1 MSGVL
6 VLLTQEFH
14 ETTFSKE
21 AKESFFP
28 SASPPPAATRVL
40 STAEPPAPVTPQKTV
55 ATVATTTG
63 RTHSPYIVPEQ
74 LQEQPEQKQQQTQS
88 PQTSP
93 TRKKRTSYVPPS
105 PITETAPFVSV
116 PPVTVKLV
124 PVVPLLLVETPQA
137 EPEPVAEPPTF
148 ASTTSPTT
156 ETTPSPGTPAPPEQP
171 EPVLAPVP
179 PASSPP
185 SAPSSAL
192 ASPAVS
198 LDLDDLANDIPYDL
212 DQSDLKLIGD
222 IERKEQA
229 LTPHF
234 LDESSDTFGPDA
246 VPVHIVSVTAGLQ
259 IAMSQPEDAANAE
272 GARPPSPQNP
282 LIPHSVPKDADTTPE
297 PSSLSG
303 MRFDELYRLKGV
315 LGTGAFSTV
324 RAGFHRS
331 NQDISYAVKCI
342 NRKKLSEEDEA
353 ALLDEVS
360 ILKEM
365 KNSHIIRLY
374 DFFEEPSTYYL
385 VMERMRG
392 GELFDRIVAK
402 AYYNEKEA
410 RDTCKIVLEAVGY
423 CHFNHVAHRDL
434 KPENL
439 LLLSEEDD
447 SAVKI
452 ADFGFAKKVYEHN
465 SLKTQCGTPGYVAPE
480 ILEGTP
486 YDERADMWSVGV
498 ILYILL
504 GGYPPFIESTQRDLF
519 RKIRK
524 GDYEFHEEYWGTVS
538 TEAKELISSLL
549 TVDCNDRLTAEDAL
563 ENAWITAGDADL
575 AKKDLGANLEKF
587 RNFNAKRKFRAA
599 VATVMAVNKLNS
611 VATSFFKQLRSN
623 SDADVPDPFP
633 DVEEDHDGGQDDE
646 DEQDVQKD

>member
-1 MSGVL
+1 
-6 VLLTQEFH
+6 
-14 ETTFSKE
+14 
-21 AKESFFP
+21 
-28 SASPPPAATRVL
+28 
-40 STAEPPAPVTPQKTV
+40 VTPQKTV
-55 ATVATTTG
+55 GEEGATDASKNRVTG
-63 RTHSPYIVPEQ
+63 ISHGLEQAQKPQQHPQQAQAQTSQDETETHSHASNHITPPSR
-74 LQEQPEQKQQQTQS
+74 T
-88 PQTSP
+88 
-93 TRKKRTSYVPPS
+93 KKSSYRYVPPS
-105 PITETAPFVSV
+105 PITDTLGSSKATAIAIAAATASAKPVFEVPF
-116 PPVTVKLV
+116 PPRT
-124 PVVPLLLVETPQA
+124 A
-137 EPEPVAEPPTF
+137 EPLTEPLQQQLQSQPAPPTS
-148 ASTTSPTT
+148 ASATSLTT
-156 ETTPSPGTPAPPEQP
+156 ETTTPPATTSSPVEPERDSSFSIPPPPPSTPGSESPG
-171 EPVLAPVP
+171 
-179 PASSPP
+179 
-185 SAPSSAL
+185 
-192 ASPAVS
+192 S
-198 LDLDDLANDIPYDL
+198 LDLDDLVNDISS
-212 DQSDLKLIGD
+212 SDLEGSIVIGD
-222 IERKEQA
+222 VSRKEQA

-234 LDESSDTFGPDA
+234 EGSLEADDKPEPLDVDADTLDFDA
-246 VPVHIVSVTAGLQ
+246 VVSSTEGLDMSEPQDTA
-259 IAMSQPEDAANAE
+259 AAAAAE
-272 GARPPSPQNP
+272 RPSSPQYP
-282 LIPHSVPKDADTTPE
+282 VIPHSVPKDANATPE
-297 PSSLSG
+297 PSSTSG

-331 NQDISYAVKCI
+331 NTDISYAVKCI

-353 ALLDEVS
+353 ALLDEVA

-365 KNSHIIRLY
+365 EHSHIIRLY
-374 DFFEEPSTYYL
+374 DFFTEPATYYL

-423 CHFNHVAHRDL
+423 CHKNHVAHRDL

-439 LLLSEEDD
+439 LLLSEDDD

-549 TVDCNDRLTAEDAL
+549 TVKCEDRLTASDAM
-563 ENAWITAGDADL
+563 ENSWILGDDTKL
-575 AKKDLGANLEKF
+575 AKRDLGVNLEKF

-599 VATVMAVNKLNS
+599 VATVMAVNKLHAVS
-611 VATSFFKQLRSN
+611 ASFFKSLHSSAD
-623 SDADVPDPFP
+623 SDDNIKIPDQNTE
-633 DVEEDHDGGQDDE
+633 DGEEE
-646 DEQDVQKD
+646 EEVVQQEE

>member
-1 MSGVL
+1 
-6 VLLTQEFH
+6 
-14 ETTFSKE
+14 
-21 AKESFFP
+21 
-28 SASPPPAATRVL
+28 
-40 STAEPPAPVTPQKTV
+40 VTPQKTGK
-55 ATVATTTG
+55 TVGDTRVTG
-63 RTHSPYIVPEQ
+63 TAIG
-74 LQEQPEQKQQQTQS
+74 LAQQQQAQ
-88 PQTSP
+88 QTSDTLHP
-93 TRKKRTSYVPPS
+93 RITPPSRTKKTSYVPPS
-105 PITETAPFVSV
+105 PITDSIGLSVSEVTATAKPVLEVPF
-116 PPVTVKLV
+116 P
-124 PVVPLLLVETPQA
+124 LVETPALA
-137 EPEPVAEPPTF
+137 ETLTEPPPATPSS
-148 ASTTSPTT
+148 ASATSLTT
-156 ETTPSPGTPAPPEQP
+156 ETTAPPATTSSPVQP
-171 EPVLAPVP
+171 ERD
-179 PASSPP
+179 SSPP
-185 SAPSSAL
+185 PPPPSRPGSE
-192 ASPAVS
+192 SPGS
-198 LDLDDLANDIPYDL
+198 LDLDDLINDVPTDL
-212 DQSDLKLIGD
+212 DGSIVIGD
-222 IERKEQA
+222 VSRKEQA

-234 LDESSDTFGPDA
+234 EGSLEDKPEPLDVDSDTLDIDA
-246 VPVHIVSVTAGLQ
+246 VVSSTEGLDMSEPQDTA
-259 IAMSQPEDAANAE
+259 AAAQ
-272 GARPPSPQNP
+272 ARPSSPQYP
-282 LIPHSVPKDADTTPE
+282 IIPHSVPKDANATPE

-331 NQDISYAVKCI
+331 NTDISYAVKCI

-353 ALLDEVS
+353 ALLDEVA

-365 KNSHIIRLY
+365 EHSHIIRLY
-374 DFFEEPSTYYL
+374 DFFTEPATYYL

-423 CHFNHVAHRDL
+423 CHKNHVAHRDL

-439 LLLSEEDD
+439 LLLSEDDD

-452 ADFGFAKKVYEHN
+452 ADFGFAKKVYAHN

-549 TVDCNDRLTAEDAL
+549 TVKCEDRLTASDAM
-563 ENAWITAGDADL
+563 ENSWILGDDTKL
-575 AKKDLGANLEKF
+575 AKRDLGVNLEKF

-599 VATVMAVNKLNS
+599 VATVMAVNKLHAVS
-611 VATSFFKQLRSN
+611 ASFFKSLRSSTD
-623 SDADVPDPFP
+623 SDENIKIPDKNT
-633 DVEEDHDGGQDDE
+633 EDDE
-646 DEQDVQKD
+646 EEEEKGAVQQED